1 MATMEEAFDMVETLT
16 QELVDKEEKIIE
28 LEKQVDKYK
37 TLFGECDQFFHGQI
51 EYELRRS
58 YNSLRESTQLEPHLI
73 YGLQIYEAPNYI
85 LPEMLPESIEMWNDT
100 NEFELKEGWVVKY
113 YPEYSDDTIWIQ
125 KKDKVFNKK
134 DLVL

>member
-1 MATMEEAFDMVETLT
+1 MEQAFDMVEQLT
-16 QELVDKEEKIIE
+16 QELVDKEERIME

-37 TLFGECDQFFHGQI
+37 TLFGECDQFFNGQI

-58 YNSLRESTQLEPHLI
+58 YNSLRESTQLESHLI

-125 KKDKVFNKK
+125 KKDKVFNEK
-134 DLVL
+134 DLVN